1 MNDSNLGRGRL
12 AGRRVIVTGG
22 ASGIG
27 LAMSRLFHQE
37 GAQLALIDLNEAAL
51 LPVAEEL
58 GAVALPLDLANSAA
72 LAPAVA
78 RAAEAMGGIDGLVNC
93 AAIGVASSIENT
105 GIDLL
110 NTYTAVNMIAPYLL
124 CQAAIPHMR
133 KAKSASIV
141 NIASGMGLLPNAA
154 NNTAYAM
161 TKAGIIGFTKA
172 LAAEV
177 APAIRVNAVAPG
189 VTGTPMITELIK
201 GYNDPAEAPFVR
213 QLAMKRVAEPV
224 EIAHGVLF
232 LLSDDASFITG
243 SALAVDGGRCY
254 H

>member
-1 MNDSNLGRGRL
+1 MAEAGKGRLLGRH
-12 AGRRVIVTGG
+12 VIVTGA

-27 LAMSRLFHQE
+27 KAISQLFHQE
-37 GAQLALIDLNEAAL
+37 GAKLTLIDMNEAAL
-51 LPVAEEL
+51 LPVAKDL
-58 GAVALPLDLANSAA
+58 DAVALPLDLGNAGA
-72 LAPAVA
+72 LASAVD
-78 RAAEAMGGIDGLVNC
+78 RAAAEMGGLDGLVNC
-93 AAIGVASSIENT
+93 AAIGIAKP
-105 GIDLL
+105 IDETDLEML
-110 NTYTAVNMIAPYLL
+110 SKYLAINLTAPYLL
-124 CQAAIPHMR
+124 CRAALPHMR
-133 KAKSASIV
+133 KTKGASIV
-141 NIASGMGLLPNAA
+141 NIASGMGLLPNAP

-172 LAAEV
+172 LAAEA
-177 APAIRVNAVAPG
+177 APAVRVNAIAPG

-232 LLSDDASFITG
+232 LLSDDASFVTG